1 MTQKGADE
9 ASVMQLLRGVRAPGG
24 RDLVAAGLVESVA
37 VTANGV
43 HVALRTERAQLAVME
58 AVARDAEVAL
68 RGAFRAE
75 HVSVVLTAHKAAA
88 PVAEG
93 EAKLLADVPVVI
105 AVASGKGGVGKSTVA
120 VNLAVALA
128 QTGLRVGLVDA
139 DIHGPSLPRMLG
151 IKGKPALRDKTMI
164 PMEAHGVRCMS
175 IGFLVPEDQ
184 AMIWRGPMVMG
195 ALQQI
200 LGQTDWGVL
209 DVMVVDMP
217 PGTGDVQLTMSQK
230 VKLAGAVIVSTPQDI
245 ALLDARRGV
254 AMFQK
259 VGVPILGVVENM
271 SFFQCPH
278 CGERTDLFGHGGA
291 RDEAAKLGVPFL
303 GAVPLLLDV
312 RTAGDA
318 GRPSVVEAPD
328 GVAGLAFRAIA
339 ERVLGAI

>member
-1 MTQKGADE
+1 MDE
-9 ASVMQLLRGVRAPGG
+9 ADVMRLLRGIRAPDG
-24 RDLVAAGLVESVA
+24 RDLVAAGLIESVA
-37 VTANGV
+37 IADGV
-43 HVALRTERAQLAVME
+43 HVALRTERAHLAAME
-58 AVARDAEVAL
+58 TTARAAETLL
-68 RGAFRAE
+68 RGHAPGRK
-75 HVSVVLTAHKAAA
+75 VSVVLTAHKAAA
-88 PVAEG
+88 PGPAAEG
-93 EAKLLADVPVVI
+93 QLLADVPTVI

-128 QTGLRVGLVDA
+128 QTGRRVGLVDA

-151 IKGKPALRDKTMI
+151 LSGKPDLRGKTMI
-164 PMEAHGVRCMS
+164 PLQAHGVRCMS

-195 ALQQI
+195 ALTQI
-200 LGQTDWGVL
+200 LSQTDWGVL
-209 DVMVVDMP
+209 DVMIVDMP

-259 VGVPILGVVENM
+259 VNVPILGVVENM
-271 SFFQCPH
+271 SYFQCPH
-278 CGERTDLFGHGGA
+278 CGEVTDIFGHGGA

-312 RTAGDA
+312 RQAGDA
-318 GRPSVVEAPD
+318 GAPSVVAAPE
-328 GVAGLAFRAIA
+328 GAAGRAFLAIA
-339 ERVLGAI
+339 ERVAAAI

>member
-24 RDLVAAGLVESVA
+24 RDLVATGLVESVA